1 VMEFRVAPNFASF
14 STSGAQAMGCP
25 TASLF
30 QLRLSTSRRVTL
42 ASASSGLAGDGSSS
56 CLESRILQHIQRISS
71 ELPRSFALLV
81 APVDDFPSFPGSCIF
96 RLYRRRKFESPR
108 ISRPSAPLVAGTLGF
123 PWAPSTSCASRC
135 GCELPRA
142 LHLRALP
149 AMDLRVA
156 SNFASFSTSSAQA
169 SSYPAALLFRL
180 CLPMS
185 RWVAPAS
192 ASSGLAGDGSPG
204 CPESRILQ
212 HIQRSSSE
220 LPRNFASLVAPAD
233 ESPGYPGFCIFRLCR
248 RRNLRVA
255 PNLASFGA
263 SGAGAS
269 GFPSALLIQ
278 MRLPVWLRVAP
289 RPAPSGFASVPSFRV
304 TPNPLSLGAG

>member
-1 VMEFRVAPNFASF
+1 VSSQVSWTIHQPVQPCAKSPGCPGFRVLKAAPAMELRVASNLAF
-14 STSGAQAMGCP
+14 FGTSGARVSGCP
-25 TASLF
+25 V
-30 QLRLSTSRRVTL
+30 SR
-42 ASASSGLAGDGSSS
+42 SSS
-56 CLESRILQHIQRISS
+56 R
-71 ELPRSFALLV
+71 
-81 APVDDFPSFPGSCIF
+81 
-96 RLYRRRKFESPR
+96 
-108 ISRPSAPLVAGTLGF
+108 
-123 PWAPSTSCASRC
+123 ASRC
-135 GCELPRA
+135 CCELPRA

-169 SSYPAALLFRL
+169 PSYPAALLFRL

-192 ASSGLAGDGSPG
+192 ASSGLAGDGSSG
-204 CPESRILQ
+204 RPEFRILQ
-212 HIQRSSSE
+212 RIQRSSSE
-220 LPRNFASLVAPAD
+220 LPRSFASLVAPAD
-233 ESPGYPGFCIFRLCR
+233 EFPGYPGSCIFRLCR

-263 SGAGAS
+263 SDAGAL

-289 RPAPSGFASVPSFRV
+289 LPAPSGFASVPSFRV
-304 TPNPLSLGAG
+304 APNPLSLGAG